1 MRKGK
6 VETLI
11 LLAEQKLIPNSPQS
25 VSHVSSITTFSDIE
39 MSCLC
44 TQLLDW
50 YTINHRSFPWRAL
63 PRHRPNSTPLPV
75 PELAEPSSP
84 GAPYA
89 VWISEVMSQQT
100 RIDVVVSYYKKWMQQ
115 LPTIDHVA
123 NASLDV
129 IYELWAGLGYYRRAK
144 FLHEGAKQ
152 IVEKHGGILPQELN
166 TLLSI
171 KGIGKYTA
179 GAIASIAFQQPVPC
193 VDGNVD
199 RVFSRLRPGIG
210 AEANSAAR
218 MKSVWKLAGSCVS
231 GVQVPGDFNQ
241 ALMELGATVC
251 KPRLPDCSRCP
262 VRSLCGAYTE
272 ATLSEIENVT
282 EFVVRYP
289 AKAAVPRCK
298 VRPQAVVALVAWRKM
313 PDTSVRLMLVKRK
326 TSGLLEGLWEAP
338 NQVVGPYFENEDVEH
353 CVRKVRDR
361 ICHVIHSTL
370 KDGSQHSSVCAE
382 NLELVGDVTHI
393 FSHIRQTLRVMTV
406 QVVGHGAALD
416 VGKAN
421 EDDHF
426 RWVLPEEIEFCAV
439 STQMK
444 KVFSRALTNID
455 VVVSSKRENK
465 MN

>member
-1 MRKGK
+1 MHMGK
-6 VETLI
+6 IETPITLTK
-11 LLAEQKLIPNSPQS
+11 QKVIPGSLQH
-25 VSHVSSITTFSDIE
+25 VSHISSIMTFSDTE
-39 MSCLC
+39 MSCLR
-44 TQLLDW
+44 TQLLNW
-50 YTINHRSFPWRAL
+50 YTINHRCFPWRAL

-75 PELAEPSSP
+75 PEPAEPSSP

-152 IVEKHGGILPQELN
+152 IVEKYDGKLPRDLT

-179 GAIASIAFQQPVPC
+179 GAIASIAFQQPVAC

-210 AEANSAAR
+210 AKANTAAR
-218 MKSVWKLAGSCVS
+218 MKSVWKLAESCVS
-231 GVQVPGDFNQ
+231 EVQVPGDFNQ

-262 VRSLCGAYTE
+262 VQSLCGAYTE

-289 AKAAVPRCK
+289 AKAPVPRCK
-298 VRPQAVVALVAWRKM
+298 VRPQAVVALVAWRKL
-313 PDTSVRLMLVKRK
+313 PDASVRLMLVKRK

-338 NQVVGPYFENEDVEH
+338 NQVVGPSFENGNVEH

-361 ICHVIHSTL
+361 ICCVIHTNL
-370 KDGSQHSSVCAE
+370 KDESQQSKAYAE
-382 NLELVGDVTHI
+382 EPVLVGDVTHI
-393 FSHIRQTLRVMTV
+393 FSHIRQILRVMSV
-406 QVVGHGAALD
+406 QVVGYGATMD

-421 EDDHF
+421 EDDQF
-426 RWVLPEEIEFCAV
+426 RWVLPEELELCAV

-444 KVFSRALTNID
+444 KVFSRALTDID
-455 VVVSSKRENK
+455 IVE
-465 MN
+465 